1 MRGAVS
7 MALAYNQVK
16 KIEKHS
22 FSIGFVFFCFVFLFS
37 ICSVMIGLSF
47 LFLNTD

>member
-22 FSIGFVFFCFVFLFS
+22 FSIGFVFFLFCFFIFNLF
-37 ICSVMIGLSF
+37 CDDRLSF

>member
-16 KIEKHS
+16 DQIIS
-22 FSIGFVFFCFVFLFS
+22 FSMDCYIGQLHNLKW
-37 ICSVMIGLSF
+37 VMSF
-47 LFLNTD
+47 T

>member
-16 KIEKHS
+16 DQIIS
-22 FSIGFVFFCFVFLFS
+22 FSMDFYIGQLHNLKW
-37 ICSVMIGLSF
+37 VMRF
-47 LFLNTD
+47 T

>member
-16 KIEKHS
+16 DQTFS
-22 FSIGFVFFCFVFLFS
+22 FTVGRTVELLCNLLGMIGFS
-37 ICSVMIGLSF
+37 RK
-47 LFLNTD
+47 

>member
-16 KIEKHS
+16 KDRKA
-22 FSIGFVFFCFVFLFS
+22 FLLCWNFFFLS

-47 LFLNTD
+47 LFLNTE